1 MAIFTGKHVE
11 EAIEKGLQALGLS
24 RSQADIKVLA
34 KEKKGF
40 LGFGKQDAQVE
51 VVTRVVEQVL
61 QTQPRVSA
69 ATAPASPSEAS
80 DPEKVPAPPAPAQP
94 APVSPVR
101 PVVRPLAPVASSVD
115 HELEVVSSGA
125 SPEPQGEAEQEALVP
140 EEDKTPVAKS
150 PRYDLNQ
157 ATADVLAYLEKIIYE
172 MDIEATITASQTRRQ
187 INLQIDTPEPGRL
200 IGYHGKVL
208 KSLQLLAQNF
218 LHDRYSKNFNLSLN
232 VHDYLEHRAE
242 TLVEVANRV
251 ANKVLETGKA
261 YRMDPMTN
269 SERKVIHKTISRIP
283 GVESYSEGD
292 DPNRYVV
299 IVHRDAY

>member
-51 VVTRVVEQVL
+51 VVARVVEQVL

-80 DPEKVPAPPAPAQP
+80 EPEEVLAPLEPSAQATPAPAQP

-101 PVVRPLAPVASSVD
+101 PVVRPLAPVASS
-115 HELEVVSSGA
+115 EA
-125 SPEPQGEAEQEALVP
+125 SPQTQEEAEQEALAP

-150 PRYDLNQ
+150 PRHDLNQ